1 MLSLNSSV
9 FKSIEGTD
17 QMASDQ
23 NMGCVY
29 LASGSEQSLESIM
42 CITKVSWADPYDTV
56 KPVFFAKCVTLWK

>member
-42 CITKVSWADPYDTV
+42 CITKVS
-56 KPVFFAKCVTLWK
+56 